1 MDPLHGE
8 GNPASVF
15 MRFIE
20 ERKGVEETVRILG
33 EFLGNVAFW
42 ENDTGNLHM
51 AAKSGQF
58 ISQVKEMPLH
68 ELIAIY
74 PHGTVEDKG
83 ERLGYVLY
91 YREDGSDPIGE
102 SQILRFGTTAL
113 RLAIEERK
121 GRSEESHQM
130 KGDLVRDI
138 LAKNKRLAERSL
150 RKAAERGTGINGPLL
165 VLVAEFDGGKK
176 ASEPVYLLSRW
187 LQSRFPS
194 ALQGTVMDD
203 LVLLLPIKEKEWRN
217 DLESVLSEFL
227 SKQKYREEF
236 SIGVGSVVDN
246 AVEAWKSHEEA
257 MEAIVLGGR
266 LGKGPISFW
275 QDMEVYDVL
284 RSLPPTA
291 KNTKFINRYMNVIR
305 KDKDARETLR
315 SLVRS
320 GWHLKTAAADLNI
333 HYNTLRY
340 RQDRIWE
347 ILGIDGQDPMAKLNL
362 TLACLMDEIRE
373 DMGP

>member
-1 MDPLHGE
+1 MDPLQNE

-15 MRFIE
+15 MRSIE
-20 ERKGVEETVRILG
+20 DRKGVEETVQILG

-42 ENDTGNLHM
+42 ENDTGNLHL
-51 AAKSGQF
+51 AAKSSQF
-58 ISQVKEMPLH
+58 VSQVKEMPLH

-91 YREDGSDPIGE
+91 YREEGADPTGE

-121 GRSEESHQM
+121 GRSEENHQM

-138 LAKNKRLAERSL
+138 LAKNRRLAERSL
-150 RKAAERGTGINGPLL
+150 RKAAERGSGITGSLL
-165 VLVAEFDGGKK
+165 VLVAKFNGGKNT
-176 ASEPVYLLSRW
+176 SEPVYLLSRW
-187 LQSRFPS
+187 FQSRFPS

-203 LVLLLPIKEKEWRN
+203 LVLLLPVKSKEWRN
-217 DLESVLSEFL
+217 DLESALAEFL
-227 SKQKYREEF
+227 SKRKGREEF

-266 LGKGPISFW
+266 LDKGPVSFW
-275 QDMEVYDVL
+275 QDMEIYDVL

-291 KNTKFINRYMNVIR
+291 KNTKFVNRYMNVIR
-305 KDKDARETLR
+305 QDKDARDTLR

-320 GWHLKTAAADLNI
+320 GWHLKTAAADLKI

-340 RQDRIWE
+340 RQNRIWE
-347 ILGIDGQDPMAKLNL
+347 ILGMDGQDPMAKLNL
-362 TLACLMDEIRE
+362 TLACLMDEIKE